1 MKKII
6 FLLFVFTEAKS
17 QIPCDHPRGLKST
30 TDLLKIMEDK
40 PVSISPSYFIE
51 TCNVN
56 DSIKKR
62 LRYLLRWQWTK
73 DEIEAYY
80 TKKLITYKKI
90 YQVEEKSSQISKG
103 NDSIYIHVKDSIETE
118 IRKNELKYDIEYN
131 NILNVSEGI
140 ILAIGWLNMKET
152 IPFLRDSA
160 LNSKYYDKVS
170 VELALARMGD
180 KKLQKK
186 IIVACRNTFNIKE
199 DFVNDYNNKFRKLV
213 YIGTQ
218 ESLYQLHE
226 FIDTS
231 KYIPLNSKGTMTS
244 FALKIVQN
252 FKIVFGNDEINKLI
266 KLTGDEYDYDTKS
279 ILAIKQWI
287 IKNKGKY
294 IIKKGFCPY

>member
-1 MKKII
+1 MKRFI

-17 QIPCDHPRGLKST
+17 QIPCDHPRGIISSTEIFETLK
-30 TDLLKIMEDK
+30 EK
-40 PVSISPSYFIE
+40 PVIINPSSFVE
-51 TCNVN
+51 ECNVN

-73 DEIEAYY
+73 NEINEYY
-80 TKKLITYKKI
+80 KKNLDTYKNIYLVDEKARKI
-90 YQVEEKSSQISKG
+90 SNG
-103 NDSIYIHVKDSIETE
+103 NDSIYKISKDSIEYE
-118 IRKNELKYDIEYN
+118 IIKNELKYDIEHN
-131 NILNVSEGI
+131 HIFNVKKE
-140 ILAIGWLNMKET
+140 LVLTIGWLNMKET
-152 IPFLRDSA
+152 VRFLKDSA

-186 IIVACRNTFNIKE
+186 IIAACRNSSNIKE
-199 DFVNDYNNKFRKLV
+199 DFVNDYNNKFCKLV

-252 FKIVFGNDEINKLI
+252 FKTVFGNDEINKLI

-294 IIKKGFCPY
+294 IIEKGFCPY